1 MSKIREILGKSKK
14 EKDANIGK
22 ENKSEQSDATQQ
34 EKRENA
40 APATEDTGTKTKRK
54 AHVYNLIIVDESG
67 SMCTL
72 KEFTMSGVNET
83 ISTIRKAQEEFRD
96 TQQHTLTLVTFDSEG
111 DRPPVRTII
120 ENQPIDSVGPFT
132 DYSPFGCTPLYDA
145 MGQSLSRLHN
155 QVKDDADAS
164 VVVTVM
170 TDGLENASTEWN
182 AFSLRKLIEQL
193 KEEGWVFSYMGSE
206 HDVEAV
212 TRNLSIDNFVEFS
225 HDDRGAE
232 NTWGRESASRREYY
246 RHMKELY
253 GAPVAYSATEM
264 KERKRQ
270 YSRNYY
276 SERVTPEHI
285 TTLKDNEVFVFGS
298 NVDGMHAGGAAAF
311 ALSYFGAV
319 WGQGE
324 GLQGKSYAIPT
335 MEGIE
340 SMKKAINRFIDF
352 AKENPDTRFLVTPI
366 GCGIAGYS
374 PKVVAPLFKVCLW
387 LENVSLPRT
396 FWNALGLRM

>member
-1 MSKIREILGKSKK
+1 MSKIKNFFGKTRN
-14 EKDANIGK
+14 EKDANIVK

-34 EKRENA
+34 EARGNA
-40 APATEDTGTKTKRK
+40 APTTEGNGTETKRK

-72 KEFTMSGVNET
+72 KEITMSGVNET
-83 ISTIRKAQEEFRD
+83 ISTIRKSQEEFRD
-96 TQQHTLTLVTFDSEG
+96 TQKHTLTLVTFDSEG
-111 DRPPVRTII
+111 PRPPVRTII
-120 ENQPIDSVGPFT
+120 ENQPIEAVGPFT

-155 QVKDDADAS
+155 QVKDDVDAS

-170 TDGLENASTEWN
+170 TDGLENASSEWN
-182 AFSLRKLIEQL
+182 ALSLRKLIEQL

-206 HDVEAV
+206 HDVEGV
-212 TRNLSIDNFVEFS
+212 SRNLSIDNFVEFEHIDS
-225 HDDRGAE
+225 GAE
-232 NTWGRESASRREYY
+232 STWGRESASRREYY
-246 RHMKELY
+246 RHIKDMY
-253 GAPVAYSATEM
+253 GAPVMCSTAEM

-270 YSRNYY
+270 YSKNYY

-285 TTLKDNEVFVFGS
+285 TTLKENEVFVFGS

-340 SMKKAINRFIDF
+340 NMRKAIDRFVDF
-352 AKENPDTRFLVTPI
+352 AEENHDTRFLVTPI

-374 PKVVAPLFKVCLW
+374 PKVVAPMFKACIW

-396 FWNALGLRM
+396 FWNVFGLKM